1 MSDTIRTTQVAI
13 IGGGIMG
20 VAAQFQLAEN
30 GWTDTILFEKAE
42 LTSGST
48 WHAAGQIAHA
58 VGSRVAGWIN
68 KTSLEIYKRVEKETG
83 QSIGWHEVGG
93 FRIATTDD
101 EVDWMKSIMG
111 VGRLLDLPMDLV
123 GPDEVAKGNPF
134 YKVDDVKA
142 AIQTFEDGHIDP
154 SSVTMALAAATRA
167 RGAKIE
173 RHNQVTG
180 ASRKGDMWLL
190 QTEKGEVLAEHIIIA
205 AGSYANQVGEW
216 FGLKIPSVSCL
227 HHYLV
232 TDTVPEFEGRPELPV
247 MRDNSFGGYIRQ
259 EQKSGLIGIYEGH
272 VCPTVWE
279 MPQGAPWAAENELFE
294 ADYDSIGD
302 FLMVA
307 LDKMPILAEL
317 GIKRVVRGAI
327 THTPDGGMLVGPS
340 GAPNVWLSCGSS
352 IGLAWGGGAG
362 KVLADWMVHGET
374 PINTRS
380 MDPRRYGDFATGNY
394 IVERTKDEFMRRH
407 DTPVPGKQFESLR
420 PVVRHPLYDRLAA
433 KGAVFGEIAGLE
445 RPRYFG
451 KVGEVEHVGWG
462 HQNWHVNAM
471 NEAQATRENAGV
483 IDLCAFAQF
492 EITGKDAFKLLD
504 RISANKLPAKDG
516 GIALCH
522 LMTEKGKFESEI
534 TVWRMAEDRYFTGS
548 AIARNTPDFAW
559 IQSHILPG
567 EDVQMVNLTRDWGML
582 ALSGPKSRAI
592 MAAGTDADLS
602 NKAFRWLSGQEI
614 EVFGIPCYALRVSFT
629 GELGWELHAPMDRM
643 AELYDNLFA
652 AGDDHGLVDLGS
664 YAFNGM
670 RMEKAYRASGELTTD
685 VGMAEA
691 GLDRFFRPEDRNFIG
706 RDAVQSAYGKGADWT
721 LLYGEIDSDTFD
733 VHGGEPVVR
742 DGKIVG
748 LTTSGGY
755 GYTTGKSLAFFYV
768 HAGTPTDG
776 LSVHLLNN
784 EYPITVHEDA
794 VFDAENLRP
803 RQDV

>member
-1 MSDTIRTTQVAI
+1 MSDTVRTTRVAI

-30 GWTDTILFEKAE
+30 GWTDSILFEKAE

-58 VGSRVAGWIN
+58 VGSRLAGWIN
-68 KTSLEIYKRVEKETG
+68 KTSIETYKRVEKETG

-111 VGRLLDLPMDLV
+111 VGQLLDLPMELV
-123 GPDEVAKGNPF
+123 GPETVAKINPF
-134 YKVDDVKA
+134 YNVDNVKA
-142 AIQTFEDGHIDP
+142 AVQTFEDGHIDP
-154 SSVTMALAAATRA
+154 SSVTMALAAASRA

-173 RHNQVTG
+173 RHNQVLG
-180 ASRKGDMWLL
+180 ARRKGDMWILK
-190 QTEKGEVLAEHIIIA
+190 TEKGDVLAEHVVIA

-247 MRDNSFGGYIRQ
+247 MRDNAFGGYIRQ
-259 EQKSGLIGIYEGH
+259 EQRSGLIGIYEGH

-279 MPQGAPWAAENELFE
+279 MPDGAPWAAENELFE

-307 LDKMPILAEL
+307 FDKMPILADL

-374 PINTRS
+374 PINTRG
-380 MDPRRYGDFATGNY
+380 MDPRRYGNFASDHF

-407 DTPVPGKQFESLR
+407 DTPCPGKQFESLR
-420 PVVRHPLYDRLAA
+420 PLNRHPLYDRLAA
-433 KGAVFGEIAGLE
+433 KGAVFGEVAGWE

-451 KVGEVEHVGWG
+451 EAGEIEHIGWG
-462 HQNWHVNAM
+462 HQTWHDNALR
-471 NEAQATRENAGV
+471 EAQATRKAAGV

-492 EITGKDAFKLLD
+492 EITGKDAGRLLD
-504 RISANKLPAKDG
+504 RLSANRIPRKDG
-516 GIALCH
+516 RISLNH
-522 LMTEKGKFESEI
+522 LLTPKGRFETEI
-534 TVWRMAEDRYFTGS
+534 TIWRISESRYFTGS
-548 AIARNTPDFAW
+548 PIARANPDFDW
-559 IQSHILPG
+559 IRSHIAEG
-567 EDVQMVNLTRDWGML
+567 EDVQMVNRSSEWGML
-582 ALSGPKSRAI
+582 AMSGPVSRKI
-592 MAAGTDADLS
+592 MSELTEADLT
-602 NKAFRWLSGQEI
+602 NATFPWLSGQEI
-614 EVFGIPCYALRVSFT
+614 TIRGVPCYALRVSFV
-629 GELGWELHAPMDRM
+629 GELGWELHAPLDRI
-643 AELYDNLFA
+643 AEIYDALFDV
-652 AGDDHGLVDLGS
+652 GEKHGLTDLGS

-670 RMEKAYRASGELTTD
+670 RMEKAYRASGEMTTD
-685 VGMAEA
+685 VGPFDV
-691 GLDRFFRPEDRNFIG
+691 GLERFVVSEGREFIG
-706 RDAVQSAYGKGADWT
+706 KNVLMNRPSEWD
-721 LLYGEIDSDTFD
+721 LLYAELHSDDIDI
-733 VHGGEPVVR
+733 HGGEPVFHN
-742 DGKIVG
+742 GKSVG
-748 LTTSGGY
+748 LTTSGGV
-755 GYTTGKSLAFFYV
+755 GYTTGKSLGWLFV
-768 HAGTPTDG
+768 RKGTPTDG
-776 LSVHLLNN
+776 LSVHILNT
-784 EYPITVHEDA
+784 PVPVTIHTQP
-794 VFDAENLRP
+794 VFDPQNLRP
-803 RQDV
+803 RSED

>member
-1 MSDTIRTTQVAI
+1 MTQTTRTTQVAI

-58 VGSRVAGWIN
+58 VGSRIAGWIN
-68 KTSLEIYKRVEKETG
+68 KTSIETYKRVEQETG
-83 QSIGWHEVGG
+83 QNIGWHEVGG

-111 VGRLLDLPMDLV
+111 VGKLLDLPMELV
-123 GPDEVAKGNPF
+123 GPSEVAKGNPF
-134 YKVDDVKA
+134 YKVDNIKA
-142 AIQTFEDGHIDP
+142 AVQTFEDGHIDP
-154 SSVTMALAAATRA
+154 SGVTMALAAATRA
-167 RGAKIE
+167 RGAKNE
-173 RHNQVTG
+173 RHNRVVN

-190 QTEKGEVLAEHIIIA
+190 KTEKGDVLAEHVVIA
-205 AGSYANQVGEW
+205 AGSYANQVGAW

-232 TDTVPEFEGRPELPV
+232 TDTVQEFLDRPELPV
-247 MRDNSFGGYIRQ
+247 MRDNAFGGYIRQ

-279 MPQGAPWAAENELFE
+279 MPKGAPWAAENELFE

-307 LDKMPILAEL
+307 FDKMPILADL

-374 PINTRS
+374 EINTRS
-380 MDPRRYGDFATGNY
+380 MDPRRYGKFADDTY

-407 DTPVPGKQFESLR
+407 DTPCPGKQFESLR
-420 PVVRHPLYDRLAA
+420 PLRRHPLYNRLAA
-433 KGAVFGEIAGLE
+433 KGAVFGEIAGWE

-451 KVGEVEHVGWG
+451 AQGEIEQIGWG
-462 HQNWHVNAM
+462 HQPWHANAM
-471 NEAQATRENAGV
+471 REAKATREAAGV

-492 EITGKDAFKLLD
+492 EITGKDAAALLD
-504 RISANKLPAKDG
+504 RLSANKIPSKDSR
-516 GIALCH
+516 ISLNH
-522 LMTEKGKFESEI
+522 LLTEKGRFETEI
-534 TVWRMAEDRYFTGS
+534 TIWRIAHDRYFTGS
-548 AIARNTPDFAW
+548 PIARADPDFAW
-559 IQSHILPG
+559 IKAHIRDN
-567 EDVQMVNLTRDWGML
+567 EDVQMINRSPDWGML
-582 ALSGPKSRAI
+582 ALSGPKSRQI
-592 MAAGTDADLS
+592 LSKLTDADLS
-602 NKAFRWLSGQEI
+602 NSAFPWLSGQEI
-614 EVFGIPCYALRVSFT
+614 TVAGVSCYALRVSFV
-629 GELGWELHAPMDRM
+629 GELGWELHAPLEDIPKI
-643 AELYDNLFA
+643 YDALFE
-652 AGDDHGLVDLGS
+652 AGETEGLIDLGS

-685 VGMAEA
+685 VGPLDV
-691 GLDRFFRPEDRNFIG
+691 GLDRFVVHENRDFIG
-706 RDAVQSAYGKGADWT
+706 KAALLAREPSWD
-721 LLYGEIDSDTFD
+721 LLYTELHADDIDI
-733 VHGGEPVVR
+733 HGGEPVLLN
-742 DGKIVG
+742 GTPVG

-755 GYTTGKSLAFFYV
+755 GYTLGKSLGWLFV
-768 HAGTPTDG
+768 RKGTPSQG
-776 LSVHLLNN
+776 LSVQILNR
-784 EYPITVHEDA
+784 EIPVTIHSDA
-794 VFDAENLRP
+794 LFDPENTRP
-803 RQDV
+803 RSQE

>member
-1 MSDTIRTTQVAI
+1 MSQTARTTRVAI

-68 KTSLEIYKRVEKETG
+68 KTSIETYKRVELETG

-134 YKVDDVKA
+134 YNVDNVKA
-142 AIQTFEDGHIDP
+142 AVRTYEDGHIDP
-154 SSVTMALAAATRA
+154 SGVTMALAAATRA

-173 RHNQVTG
+173 RHNQVLG
-180 ASRKGDMWLL
+180 ASRRGDMWLL
-190 QTEKGEVLAEHIIIA
+190 KTQKGDVLAEHIVIA

-247 MRDNSFGGYIRQ
+247 MRDNSYGGYIRQ

-279 MPQGAPWAAENELFE
+279 MPEGAPWAAENELFA

-307 LDKMPILAEL
+307 FDKMPILAEL

-374 PINTRS
+374 SINTRS
-380 MDPRRYGDFATGNY
+380 LDPRRYGDFASDHY

-407 DTPVPGKQFESLR
+407 DTPCPGKQFNSLR
-420 PVVRHPLYDRLAA
+420 PVNRHPLYDRLAA
-433 KGAVFGEIAGLE
+433 KGAVFGEIAGWE

-451 KVGEVEHVGWG
+451 DVGEVEKIGWG
-462 HQNWHVNAM
+462 HQPWHENALA
-471 NEAQATRENAGV
+471 EAKATREAAGV

-492 EITGKDAFKLLD
+492 EITGKDAGKLLD
-504 RISANKLPAKDG
+504 RLSANRIPCKNGRMSLN
-516 GIALCH
+516 H
-522 LMTEKGKFESEI
+522 LLTEKGRFETEI
-534 TVWRMAEDRYFTGS
+534 TIWRMDKDRYFTGS
-548 AIARNTPDFAW
+548 PIARANPDFAW
-559 IQSHILPG
+559 IQSHIQPG
-567 EDVQMVNLTRDWGML
+567 EDVQIVDHSADWGML
-582 ALSGPKSRAI
+582 AMSGPASRRI
-592 MAAGTDADLS
+592 LSELTEADLS
-602 NKAFRWLSGQEI
+602 NAAFPWLSGQEI
-614 EVFGIPCYALRVSFT
+614 TVAQVPCYALRVSFV
-629 GELGWELHAPMDRM
+629 GELGWELHAPLERIADI
-643 AELYDNLFA
+643 YDALFE
-652 AGDDHGLVDLGS
+652 AGAKFGLADLGS
-664 YAFNGM
+664 YAFNGL
-670 RMEKAYRASGELTTD
+670 RMEKAYRASGEMTTD
-685 VGMAEA
+685 VGPLDV
-691 GLDRFFRPEDRNFIG
+691 GLERFIVAKDRDFIG
-706 RDAVQSAYGKGADWT
+706 KDAMLARNPEWE
-721 LLYGEIDSDTFD
+721 LLYAELHADSLDIY
-733 VHGGEPVVR
+733 GGEPVLLKDR
-742 DGKIVG
+742 IVG

-755 GYTTGKSLAFFYV
+755 GYTVGKSLGWLFV
-768 HAGTPTDG
+768 KKGTPRANLT
-776 LSVHLLNN
+776 VQILNDA
-784 EYPITVHEDA
+784 YPVTIHDA
-794 VFDAENLRP
+794 PLFDADNLRP
-803 RQDV
+803 RAED

>member
-1 MSDTIRTTQVAI
+1 MTEITRTTQVAI

-58 VGSRVAGWIN
+58 VGSRLAGWIN
-68 KTSLEIYKRVEKETG
+68 KTSIETYKRVEQETG

-111 VGRLLDLPMDLV
+111 VGNLLDLPMELV
-123 GPDEVAKGNPF
+123 GAEEVARSNPF

-142 AIQTFEDGHIDP
+142 AVQTFEDGHIDP
-154 SSVTMALAAATRA
+154 SGVTMALAAATRA

-173 RHNQVTG
+173 RHNRVIG
-180 ASRKGDMWLL
+180 ASRKGDGWLL
-190 QTEKGEVLAEHIIIA
+190 RTEKGDVWAEHVIIA
-205 AGSYANQVGEW
+205 AGSYSNQVGEW

-247 MRDNSFGGYIRQ
+247 MRDNAYGGYIRQ
-259 EQKSGLIGIYEGH
+259 EQKSGLIGIYESH

-279 MPQGAPWAAENELFE
+279 MPQGTPWAAENELFQ

-302 FLMVA
+302 FLITA
-307 LDKMPILAEL
+307 FEKMPILANL

-374 PINTRS
+374 PINARG
-380 MDPRRYGDFATGNY
+380 MDPRRYGGFATDHF

-407 DTPVPGKQFESLR
+407 DTPCPGKQFHSLR
-420 PVVRHPLYDRLAA
+420 PLNRHVLYDRLAA
-433 KGAVFGEIAGLE
+433 KGAVFGEVAGWE

-451 KVGEVEHVGWG
+451 EVGEAEQIGWG
-462 HQNWHVNAM
+462 HQSWHQNAM
-471 NEAQATRENAGV
+471 AEAKATRAAAGV
-483 IDLCAFAQF
+483 IDLCAFAQT
-492 EITGKDAFKLLD
+492 EVTGRDAGTLLD
-504 RISANKLPAKDG
+504 RLSANTIPTRDG
-516 GIALCH
+516 RISLNH
-522 LMTEKGKFESEI
+522 LLTPKGRFETEI
-534 TVWRMAEDRYFTGS
+534 TIWRIAADRFFIGS
-548 AIARNTPDFAW
+548 AIARSNPDQDW
-559 IQSHILPG
+559 LRIHIRKG
-567 EDVQMVNLTRDWGML
+567 EGVQIINRSADWGML
-582 ALSGPKSRAI
+582 ALSGPASRRILAEL
-592 MAAGTDADLS
+592 TDADLS
-602 NKAFRWLSGQEI
+602 NAVFPWLSGQEI
-614 EVFGIPCYALRVSFT
+614 TVAGVPCYALRVAFT
-629 GELGWELHAPMDRM
+629 GELGWELHAPLNRI
-643 AELYDNLFA
+643 AALYDALHEV
-652 AGDDHGLVDLGS
+652 GGKHGLVDLGS
-664 YAFNGM
+664 YAFNGL

-685 VGMAEA
+685 VGPFDV
-691 GLDRFFRPEDRNFIG
+691 GLERFVRGEGREFIG
-706 RDAVQSAYGKGADWT
+706 REALLNAAPEWELFYAELHAD
-721 LLYGEIDSDTFD
+721 GIDI
-733 VHGGEPVVR
+733 HGGEPVLR
-742 DGKIVG
+742 NGQPVG

-755 GYTTGKSLAFFYV
+755 GYTVGKSLGWLFV
-768 HAGTPTDG
+768 RKGIPRDG
-776 LSVHLLNN
+776 LQVQILNQN
-784 EYPITVHEDA
+784 FDVTVHEDA
-794 VFDAENLRP
+794 AVDPQNLRP
-803 RQDV
+803 RSED

>member
-68 KTSLEIYKRVEKETG
+68 KTSLETYKRVEKETG

-111 VGRLLDLPMDLV
+111 VGKLLDLPMDLV

-190 QTEKGEVLAEHIIIA
+190 QTEKGEVLAEHIVIA

-232 TDTVPEFEGRPELPV
+232 TDTVSEFADRPELPV

-272 VCPTVWE
+272 VCPTVWT
-279 MPQGAPWAAENELFE
+279 MPQGAPWKAENELFE

-307 LDKMPILAEL
+307 FDKMPILAEL

-380 MDPRRYGDFATGNY
+380 MDPRRYGNFASDNY

-407 DTPVPGKQFESLR
+407 DTPCPGKQFHSLR
-420 PVVRHPLYDRLAA
+420 PLNRHVLYDRLAA
-433 KGAVFGEIAGLE
+433 KGAVFGEVAGWE

-451 KVGEVEHVGWG
+451 EVGEVEQIGWG
-462 HQNWHVNAM
+462 HQNWHANAQA
-471 NEAQATRENAGV
+471 EAKATREAAGV

-492 EITGKDAFKLLD
+492 EITGKDAGKVLD
-504 RISANKLPAKDG
+504 RLSANKIPAKDG
-516 GIALCH
+516 RMSLNH
-522 LMTEKGKFESEI
+522 LLTDKGRFETEI
-534 TVWRMAEDRYFTGS
+534 TIWRISEDRYFTGS
-548 AIARNTPDFAW
+548 PIARATPDFDW
-559 IQSHILPG
+559 IKSHIRAG
-567 EDVQMVNLTRDWGML
+567 EDVQMVNLSHDWGML
-582 ALSGPKSRAI
+582 AMSGPASRQI
-592 MAAGTDADLS
+592 LSELTDTDLS
-602 NKAFRWLSGQEI
+602 NKAFPWLSGQKI
-614 EVFGIPCYALRVSFT
+614 TVAGVNCHALRVSFV
-629 GELGWELHAPMDRM
+629 GELGWELHAPLDQMG
-643 AELYDNLFA
+643 ALYDALFE
-652 AGDDHGLVDLGS
+652 AGEKHGLRDLGS

-685 VGMAEA
+685 VGPFDV
-691 GLDRFFRPEDRNFIG
+691 GLERFVVSDARDFTG
-706 RDAVQSAYGKGADWT
+706 RDA
-721 LLYGEIDSDTFD
+721 LLERTPEWELFYAELHDDKIDI
-733 VHGGEPVVR
+733 HGGEPVLLN
-742 DGKIVG
+742 GAPVG

-755 GYTTGKSLAFFYV
+755 GYSIGKSLSWLFV
-768 HAGTPTDG
+768 RKGTPRDG
-776 LSVHLLNN
+776 LSVQILNR
-784 EYPITVHEDA
+784 EIPVTVHDDA
-794 VFDAENLRP
+794 LFDPQNLRP

>member
-1 MSDTIRTTQVAI
+1 MTETTRSTRVAI

-58 VGSRVAGWIN
+58 VGSRLMGWIN
-68 KTSLEIYKRVEKETG
+68 KTSIETYKRVEQETG

-111 VGRLLDLPMDLV
+111 VGKLLDLPMELV
-123 GPDEVAKGNPF
+123 GPDEVARGNPF
-134 YKVDDVKA
+134 YKVDNVKA
-142 AIQTFEDGHIDP
+142 AVQTFEDGHIDP

-173 RHNQVTG
+173 RHNQVLG
-180 ASRKGDMWLL
+180 ASRKGDQWLL
-190 QTEKGEVLAEHIIIA
+190 RTQKGDVLAEHIVIA
-205 AGSYANQVGEW
+205 AGSYANQVGAW

-232 TDTVPEFEGRPELPV
+232 TDTVPEFLDRPELPV
-247 MRDNSFGGYIRQ
+247 MRDNAFGGYIRQ

-279 MPQGAPWAAENELFE
+279 MPEGAPWAAENELFE

-307 LDKMPILAEL
+307 FDKMPVLAEL

-374 PINTRS
+374 EINTRGF
-380 MDPRRYGDFATGNY
+380 DPRRYGNFASDQF

-407 DTPVPGKQFESLR
+407 DTPCPGKQFESLR
-420 PVVRHPLYDRLAA
+420 PLKKHPLYDRLAA
-433 KGAVFGEIAGLE
+433 KGAVFGEIAGWE
-445 RPRYFG
+445 RPRYFSRPG
-451 KVGEVEHVGWG
+451 DREALGWG
-462 HQNWHVNAM
+462 HQPWHPLAM
-471 NEAQATRENAGV
+471 AEAKSTRAAAGV

-492 EITGKDAFKLLD
+492 EIAGKDAGALLS
-504 RISANKLPAKDG
+504 RLSANRIPARDG
-516 GIALCH
+516 RMTLNH
-522 LMTEKGKFESEI
+522 LLTEKGRFETEI
-534 TVWRMAEDRYFTGS
+534 TIWRIAEDRYFTGS
-548 AIARNTPDFAW
+548 PIARATPDFTW
-559 IQSHILPG
+559 IKSHILPG
-567 EDVQMVNLTRDWGML
+567 EDVQMINRTEDWGML
-582 ALSGPKSRAI
+582 ALSGPASRKI
-592 MAAGTDADLS
+592 LSELTDADLS
-602 NKAFRWLSGQEI
+602 NPAFPWLSGQEI
-614 EVFGIPCYALRVSFT
+614 TVAGVPCYALRVSFV
-629 GELGWELHAPMDRM
+629 GELGWELHAPLDQVAR
-643 AELYDNLFA
+643 LYDALFD
-652 AGDDHGLVDLGS
+652 AGEKHGLTDLGS

-685 VGMAEA
+685 IGPFDV
-691 GLDRFFRPEDRNFIG
+691 GLDRFVVTDG
-706 RDAVQSAYGKGADWT
+706 RDFVGKEALLSRDPQWE
-721 LLYGEIDSDTFD
+721 LLYAELHSDDIDI
-733 VHGGEPVVR
+733 HGGEPVLLG
-742 DGKIVG
+742 DTPVG

-755 GYTTGKSLAFFYV
+755 GYTTGKSLGWLFV
-768 HAGTPTDG
+768 RKGTPTAG
-776 LSVHLLNN
+776 LSVQILNRAI
-784 EYPITVHEDA
+784 PVTVHHAPVHDP
-794 VFDAENLRP
+794 ENLRP
-803 RQDV
+803 RSED

>member
-1 MSDTIRTTQVAI
+1 MTDTFRTTQVAI

-58 VGSRVAGWIN
+58 VGSRLMGWIN
-68 KTSLEIYKRVEKETG
+68 KTSIETYKRVERETG

-111 VGRLLDLPMDLV
+111 VGKLLDLPMDLV
-123 GPDEVAKGNPF
+123 GPEEVARVNPF
-134 YKVDDVKA
+134 YRVDGVKA
-142 AIQTFEDGHIDP
+142 AVRTYEDGHIDP

-167 RGAKIE
+167 RGARIE
-173 RHNQVTG
+173 RRNQVLG

-190 QTEKGEVLAEHIIIA
+190 RTEKGDVLAEHVVIA
-205 AGSYANQVGEW
+205 AGSYANQVGAW

-232 TDTVPEFEGRPELPV
+232 TDTVPEFMDRPELPV
-247 MRDNSFGGYIRQ
+247 MRDNAYGGYIRQ

-307 LDKMPILAEL
+307 FEKMPVLADL

-374 PINTRS
+374 PINTRGL
-380 MDPRRYGDFATGNY
+380 DPRRYGNFSTDHF

-407 DTPVPGKQFESLR
+407 DTPCPGKQFQSLR
-420 PVVRHPLYDRLAA
+420 PLKRHPLYDRLAA
-433 KGAVFGEIAGLE
+433 KGAVFGEVAGWE

-451 KVGEVEHVGWG
+451 EVGEVEQIGWG
-462 HQNWHVNAM
+462 HQPWHANAM
-471 NEAQATRENAGV
+471 AEAKATREAAGV

-492 EITGKDAFKLLD
+492 EITGKDAGKLLD
-504 RISANKLPAKDG
+504 RLSANKIPAKDG
-516 GIALCH
+516 RMSLNH
-522 LMTEKGKFESEI
+522 LLTEKGRFETEI
-534 TVWRMAEDRYFTGS
+534 TIWRIAENRFFTGS
-548 AIARNTPDFAW
+548 PIARCNPDFDW
-559 IQSHILPG
+559 IKSHIRDG
-567 EDVQMVNLTRDWGML
+567 EDVQMINRTHDWGML
-582 ALSGPKSRAI
+582 ALSGPASRRI
-592 MAAGTDADLS
+592 MAELTDADLT
-602 NKAFRWLSGQEI
+602 NRAFPWLSGQEI
-614 EVFGIPCYALRVSFT
+614 TVAGIPCYALRVSFV
-629 GELGWELHAPMDRM
+629 GELGWELHAPLEQ
-643 AELYDNLFA
+643 AGELYDALFA
-652 AGDDHGLVDLGS
+652 AGEKHGLTDLGS

-685 VGMAEA
+685 AGPLDVGLERFVAAE
-691 GLDRFFRPEDRNFIG
+691 G
-706 RDAVQSAYGKGADWT
+706 REFLGKEA
-721 LLYGEIDSDTFD
+721 LLPRDPGWELFYAELYSDGVD
-733 VHGGEPVVR
+733 IHGGEPVLR
-742 DGKIVG
+742 EGKPVG

-755 GYTTGKSLAFFYV
+755 GYTVGKSLGWLFV
-768 HAGTPTDG
+768 RKGTPREG
-776 LSVHLLNN
+776 LTVQILNR
-784 EYPITVHEDA
+784 EFPVTIHDDA
-794 VFDAENLRP
+794 VFDPQNLRP
-803 RQDV
+803 RSED

>member
-20 VAAQFQLAEN
+20 VATQFQLAVN

-58 VGSRVAGWIN
+58 VGSRIMGWIN
-68 KTSLEIYKRVEKETG
+68 KTSIETYKRVEKETG

-111 VGRLLDLPMDLV
+111 VGKLLDLPMELV
-123 GPDEVAKGNPF
+123 GPEDVAKVNPF

-142 AIQTFEDGHIDP
+142 AVRTFEDGHIDP
-154 SSVTMALAAATRA
+154 SGVTMALAAATRA

-173 RHNQVTG
+173 RHNCVVG

-190 QTEKGEVLAEHIIIA
+190 RTEKGDVLAEHVVIA
-205 AGSYANQVGEW
+205 SGSYANQVGAW
-216 FGLKIPSVSCL
+216 FGLTIPSVSCL

-232 TDTVPEFEGRPELPV
+232 TDTVPEFANRPELPV
-247 MRDNSFGGYIRQ
+247 MRDNAFGGYIRQ
-259 EQKSGLIGIYEGH
+259 EQRSGLIGIYEDH

-279 MPQGAPWAAENELFE
+279 MPDGAPWAAENELFE

-307 LDKMPILAEL
+307 FDKMPILADL

-362 KVLADWMVHGET
+362 KVLADWMVHGEAEV
-374 PINTRS
+374 NTRS
-380 MDPRRYGDFATGNY
+380 FDPRRYGNFADDHF
-394 IVERTKDEFMRRH
+394 IVERTKDEFRRRH
-407 DTPVPGKQFESLR
+407 DTPCPGKQFHSLR
-420 PVVRHPLYDRLAA
+420 PLNRHPLYDRLAA
-433 KGAVFGEIAGLE
+433 KGAVFGEVAGWE

-451 KVGEVEHVGWG
+451 EVGEVEQIGWG
-462 HQNWHVNAM
+462 HQPWQENAQR
-471 NEAQATRENAGV
+471 EARATRVAAGL

-492 EITGKDAFKLLD
+492 EITGKDAGKLLD
-504 RISANKLPAKDG
+504 RLSANKLPQKDG
-516 GIALCH
+516 RMSLNH
-522 LMTEKGKFESEI
+522 LLTDNGRFETEI
-534 TVWRMAEDRYFTGS
+534 TVWRIAADRYFTGS
-548 AIARNTPDFAW
+548 PIARANPDFDW
-559 IQSHILPG
+559 IKSHIHPD
-567 EDVQMVNLTRDWGML
+567 EDIQVINRSANWGML
-582 ALSGPKSRAI
+582 ALSGPASRRI
-592 MAAGTDADLS
+592 LSELTDADLT
-602 NKAFRWLSGQEI
+602 NAAFPWLSGQEI
-614 EVFGIPCYALRVSFT
+614 SVAGIPCYALRVSFV
-629 GELGWELHAPMDRM
+629 GELGWELHAPL
-643 AELYDNLFA
+643 AQIAQLYDALFE
-652 AGDDHGLVDLGS
+652 AGSKHGLTDLGS

-685 VGMAEA
+685 VGPYDV
-691 GLDRFFRPEDRNFIG
+691 GLDRFVVSEG
-706 RDAVQSAYGKGADWT
+706 RDFLGKTALMATEPGWE
-721 LLYGEIDSDTFD
+721 LLYAELHSDNIDI
-733 VHGGEPVVR
+733 HGGEPVLLN
-742 DGKIVG
+742 GQPVG

-755 GYTTGKSLAFFYV
+755 GYTVDKSLGWLFV
-768 HAGTPTDG
+768 RKGTPHKG
-776 LSVHLLNN
+776 LSVQILNHN
-784 EYPITVHEDA
+784 YNVTVHQDA
-794 VFDAENLRP
+794 LFDPQNLRP
-803 RQDV
+803 RSED

>member
-1 MSDTIRTTQVAI
+1 MTRTTQVAI

-58 VGSRVAGWIN
+58 VGSRISGWIN
-68 KTSLEIYKRVEKETG
+68 KTSIATYKRVEQETG

-111 VGRLLDLPMDLV
+111 VGRLLDLPMELV
-123 GPDEVAKGNPF
+123 GADAVAKGNPF
-134 YKVDDVKA
+134 YKVDNVKA
-142 AIQTFEDGHIDP
+142 AVQTFEDGHIDP

-190 QTEKGEVLAEHIIIA
+190 QTEKGEVLAEHVVIA
-205 AGSYANQVGEW
+205 AGSYANQVGAW

-247 MRDNSFGGYIRQ
+247 MRDNAFGGYIRQ

-272 VCPTVWE
+272 VCPTVWT
-279 MPQGAPWAAENELFE
+279 MPEGAPWKAENELFE

-302 FLMVA
+302 FLMIA
-307 LDKMPILAEL
+307 FEKMPLLAEL

-374 PINTRS
+374 EINTRS
-380 MDPRRYGDFATGNY
+380 MDPRRYGDFSNDTF

-407 DTPVPGKQFESLR
+407 DTPCPGRQFESLR
-420 PVVRHPLYDRLAA
+420 PLNKHPLYDRLAA
-433 KGAVFGEIAGLE
+433 KGAVFGEVAGWE

-451 KVGEVEHVGWG
+451 EVGEVEKNGWG
-462 HQNWHVNAM
+462 HQTWHQNAM
-471 NEAQATRENAGV
+471 AEAKATRETAGV

-492 EITGKDAFKLLD
+492 EITGSDAGKLLD
-504 RISANKLPAKDG
+504 RLSANRIPARDG
-516 GIALCH
+516 RMSLNHLLTPKGRFETEITIWRITEDPLFHRLCH
-522 LMTEKGKFESEI
+522 
-534 TVWRMAEDRYFTGS
+534 RPCQ
-548 AIARNTPDFAW
+548 ARISSW
-559 IQSHILPG
+559 IRSHIRARRSGADGQPVGGLGHAGPVRARHSRRIHGRPHRCGSVERGLPLA
-567 EDVQMVNLTRDWGML
+567 VRARDHSRVAG
-582 ALSGPKSRAI
+582 AL
-592 MAAGTDADLS
+592 
-602 NKAFRWLSGQEI
+602 
-614 EVFGIPCYALRVSFT
+614 VYALRVSFV
-629 GELGWELHAPMDRM
+629 GELGWELHAPLDADRR
-643 AELYDNLFA
+643 AVRCA
-652 AGDDHGLVDLGS
+652 ARGPAPIPTAWPILAA

-670 RMEKAYRASGELTTD
+670 RMEKAFRASSRTD
-685 VGMAEA
+685 HRCRAVRRGVGA
-691 GLDRFFRPEDRNFIG
+691 FR
-706 RDAVQSAYGKGADWT
+706 A
-721 LLYGEIDSDTFD
+721 
-733 VHGGEPVVR
+733 
-742 DGKIVG
+742 
-748 LTTSGGY
+748 
-755 GYTTGKSLAFFYV
+755 
-768 HAGTPTDG
+768 
-776 LSVHLLNN
+776 
-784 EYPITVHEDA
+784 
-794 VFDAENLRP
+794 RP
-803 RQDV
+803 RDEISSAATQL

>member
-1 MSDTIRTTQVAI
+1 MADTTRSTRVAI

-20 VAAQFQLAEN
+20 VAAQYQLAEN
-30 GWTDTILFEKAE
+30 GWADTILFEKAE

-58 VGSRVAGWIN
+58 VGSRVMGWIN
-68 KTSLEIYKRVEKETG
+68 KTSIETYKRVEAETG

-93 FRIATTDD
+93 LRVATTDD

-111 VGRLLDLPMDLV
+111 VGKLLDLPMELV
-123 GPDEVAKGNPF
+123 GADEVARINPF

-142 AIQTFEDGHIDP
+142 AIHTLNDGHIDP

-173 RHNQVTG
+173 RHNQVLG
-180 ASRKGDMWLL
+180 ASRKGDGWLL
-190 QTEKGEVLAEHIIIA
+190 RTDKGEVLAEHVVIA

-232 TDTVPEFEGRPELPV
+232 TDTVPEFADRPELPV
-247 MRDNSFGGYIRQ
+247 MRDNAFGGYIRQ

-272 VCPTVWE
+272 ACPTVWE
-279 MPQGAPWAAENELFE
+279 MPKGAPWAAENELFE

-302 FLMVA
+302 FLMIA
-307 LDKMPILAEL
+307 LEKMPILAEL

-374 PINTRS
+374 AINTRGF
-380 MDPRRYGDFATGNY
+380 DPRRYGKFASDSF

-407 DTPVPGKQFESLR
+407 DTPCPGKQFNSLR
-420 PVVRHPLYDRLAA
+420 PLNRHPLFDRLAG
-433 KGAVFGEIAGLE
+433 KGAVFGEIAGWE

-451 KVGEVEHVGWG
+451 EVGEAEQIGWG
-462 HQNWHVNAM
+462 HRPWHDNAQR
-471 NEAQATRENAGV
+471 EAKATRTAAGV

-492 EITGKDAFKLLD
+492 EITGKDAGALLD
-504 RISANKLPAKDG
+504 RLSANRIPCKDG
-516 GIALCH
+516 RISLNH
-522 LMTEKGKFESEI
+522 LLTEKGRFETEI
-534 TVWRMAEDRYFTGS
+534 TIWRIAEDRYFTGS
-548 AIARNTPDFAW
+548 PIARATPDFDW
-559 IQSHILPG
+559 MKSHIQPG
-567 EDVQMVNLTRDWGML
+567 EDVHMINRSADWGML
-582 ALSGPKSRAI
+582 AMSGPASRRI
-592 MAAGTDADLS
+592 LSQLTDADLS
-602 NKAFRWLSGQEI
+602 NAAYPWLSGQEI
-614 EVFGIPCYALRVSFT
+614 IVAGVPCYALRVSFV
-629 GELGWELHAPMDRM
+629 GELGWELHAPLERI
-643 AELYDNLFA
+643 AEVYDALFEVGA
-652 AGDDHGLVDLGS
+652 KHGLTDLGS

-685 VGMAEA
+685 VG
-691 GLDRFFRPEDRNFIG
+691 P
-706 RDAVQSAYGKGADWT
+706 
-721 LLYGEIDSDTFD
+721 FD
-733 VHGGEPVVR
+733 VGLERFVVTKDRDFLGKTALMARGPEWELFYAELHADGIDIHGGEPVLLSNQP
-742 DGKIVG
+742 VG

-755 GYTTGKSLAFFYV
+755 AYTIGKSLGWLFV
-768 HAGTPTDG
+768 KKGTPRDG
-776 LSVHLLNN
+776 LSVQLLNTA
-784 EYPITVHEDA
+784 YPVTIHNDPLVDP
-794 VFDAENLRP
+794 DNLRP
-803 RQDV
+803 RSED